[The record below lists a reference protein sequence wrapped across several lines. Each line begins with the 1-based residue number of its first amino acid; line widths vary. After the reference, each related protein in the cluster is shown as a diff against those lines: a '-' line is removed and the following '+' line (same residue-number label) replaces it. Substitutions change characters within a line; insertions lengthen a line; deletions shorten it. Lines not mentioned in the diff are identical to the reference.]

1 MTSPPAIQFISPP
14 EGLIVDL
21 VTPLTGGGKLDRPGL
36 ARLLDR
42 GALAANGILVGSP
55 LAGEALELPL
65 ELRRQLLSE
74 ALQALGG
81 RKPLFF
87 CITGISGAETRELAR
102 AVQEECQRRK
112 YAGRVFLADLPLWYH
127 SNRGLPQMY
136 QGLQAEAP
144 LPVVLLN
151 LPRVVRGRAQVFKH
165 LNLRTQVFKKAAALP
180 GIVGLI
186 YQGEMRRFLNYHHAA
201 AGRPG
206 FAFYEADEA
215 RFLTR
220 PGTWGVISGGAQLL
234 PGIWPR
240 VARACLHP
248 EELADDPGRYELWD
262 LSQQLLRLAQ
272 VYQDAPAALAKHAL
286 AAQGVIADAAV
297 ASGTLRAAP
306 DRQKKFLDL
315 LASFYEG
322 GGEVD

>member
-1 MTSPPAIQFISPP
+1 MTLAKHTSPP

-21 VTPLTGGGKLDRPGL
+21 VTPLTRGGKLDRPGL
-36 ARLLDR
+36 ARLVER
-42 GALAANGILVGSP
+42 VVLAASGILVGSP
-55 LAGEALELPL
+55 LAGEALELSG
-65 ELRRQLLSE
+65 ELRRHLLIE
-74 ALQALGG
+74 ALQALEG

-87 CITGISGAETRELAR
+87 GITGASLPETRELAA
-102 AVQEECQRRK
+102 AVKEEIRRSQ
-112 YAGRVFLADLPLWYH
+112 YPGPVFLADLPLWYH

-136 QGLQAEAP
+136 QELQAEVP
-144 LPVVLLN
+144 LPAVLLN
-151 LPRVVRGRAQVFKH
+151 LPQVVRRRAQVFKH
-165 LNLRTQVFKKAAALP
+165 LNIRTQVFKKAAAAP

-201 AGRPG
+201 AAHPG

-234 PGIWPR
+234 PGVWPR

-272 VYQDAPAALAKHAL
+272 VYQEAPAALAKHAL
-286 AAQGVIADAAV
+286 AAQGVIADAAL
-297 ASGTLRAAP
+297 APGTPRAAP
-306 DRQKKFLDL
+306 DRQKKFLEL
-315 LASFYEG
+315 LAPLYEG
-322 GGEVD
+322 N